1 MKHDTIK
8 LDSIIRRVIRES
20 ARKYSKPIVEQT
32 EQGGLTFIDPNVNP
46 VVDPIDTSDDSNKGT
61 NKIKK
66 DQEGRLPGAK
76 WYGFDPKTKKFI
88 LGPNKGKTAKQ
99 VFGTNDVSPK
109 PNPQVTPT
117 DDPKYVPKARAKRMY
132 DCKGLVRD
140 SEDLYRNLIV
150 GTKPQRIAGGGLAG
164 GIPAIAN
171 EKEWNA
177 VETALK
183 SLTGNRGIVIYGS
196 TFIDKNSSNIWKP
209 IFEWI
214 GKNLGGDRLK
224 EELTYIEFDKINT
237 YKKIADRYK
246 TIKPMDPDNP
256 KPEDTRRRN
265 DANAWKGSNI
275 QSGMPAW
282 ANMLI
287 LLLIST
293 GIIGAVGWRILK
305 KRGFPAISKF
315 WGKRIRPITE
325 EEILQLREYIEKEYK
340 AKNITEED
348 MVIWRQF
355 FRQKKWLGFAN
366 KRKELADIMRR
377 VELGPKMPAGWAPR
391 RWDGISMETYIRLY
405 LDDILANEAS
415 FTNQL
420 LKYEKDVLVP
430 MREAEYGIKG
440 DVIPNKKTTPKPKTT
455 TTSSSNKLTKLKL
468 KPTATET
475 QSKLFTTI
483 KIQNPEIIS
492 SKELKQIFAE
502 LQYKDVENIMKNK
515 GESAQAWSTIKSEY
529 KAGNVALINTHINRG
544 RVPAYAIWL
553 QDMKQA
559 FPKKDVSTFDKVAY
573 NRYKV
578 YMKLYNLM
586 KA

>member
-20 ARKYSKPIVEQT
+20 ARKYSKPIVEQGK
-32 EQGGLTFIDPNVNP
+32 GGLEFIDPNVNP
-46 VVDPIDTSDDSNKGT
+46 VVDPIDTSDDSNKDT

-66 DQEGRLPGAK
+66 DKWGRPETDK
-76 WYGFDPKTKKFI
+76 WYGFDPKTKIFVS
-88 LGPNKGKTAKQ
+88 GPNTGKTAKQ
-99 VFGTNDVSPK
+99 VFGTNDISPK

-177 VETALK
+177 VEMALK

-224 EELTYIEFDKINT
+224 EELTYIEFHEIST
-237 YKKIADRYK
+237 YKKIIDRYK
-246 TIKPMDPDNP
+246 TIKPMDLDNP
-256 KPEDTRRRN
+256 SQEDTRRRN
-265 DANAWKGSNI
+265 DAKAWKGSNI
-275 QSGMPAW
+275 QSAMPAW
-282 ANMLI
+282 ANMII
-287 LLLIST
+287 LALIST
-293 GIIGAVGWRILK
+293 GILGVVGWRILR
-305 KRGFPAISKF
+305 KRAFPAISKF

-366 KRKELADIMRR
+366 KRKELADVMRR

-405 LDDILANEAS
+405 LDDTLANEAS

-430 MREAEYGIKG
+430 MREKEYGIKG
-440 DVIPNKKTTPKPKTT
+440 DVIPSKKTTPKPKTT
-455 TTSSSNKLTKLKL
+455 VTPSSDKLTKFKL
-468 KPTATET
+468 NPTATET

-492 SKELKQIFAE
+492 SRELKQLFAE
-502 LQYKDVENIMKNK
+502 LKYKDYENITKK
-515 GESAQAWSTIKSEY
+515 SGESYQVWDRMKTDYKS
-529 KAGNVALINTHINRG
+529 GNVFLINTHINTG
-544 RVPAYAIWL
+544 RVPSEAIWL
-553 QDMKQA
+553 ADMKQA
-559 FPKKDVSTFDKVAY
+559 FPKKNPKEFNSAAY
-573 NRYKV
+573 KRYKAH
-578 YMKLYNLM
+578 MKIYNLM